1 MEEKDFT
8 IKYYDYL
15 IPYTF
20 NCVKVIEDSD
30 TFKHSLRVA
39 KIAQEYFTR
48 YKLHDDEITLTEIDY
63 AKLYVIA
70 LLHDVIESEPESEKW
85 VKEVYSKDVCEAVL
99 SLTRSS
105 SVTYTD
111 YIHSIIDGNV
121 WGQIIK
127 VADLIDHFNQ
137 KETLTSTLKER
148 YKKAWGLLV
157 QEYSSF
163 VDQKVSII
171 VDKIDFEI

>member
-8 IKYYDYL
+8 INYYNYL
-15 IPYTF
+15 IPYTL
-20 NCVKVIEDSD
+20 NCVKIIEDSD

-48 YKLHDDEITLTEIDY
+48 YKLYGDEVVLTEIDY

-70 LLHDVIESEPESEKW
+70 LLHDVVEFEPESEKW
-85 VKEVYSKDVCEAVL
+85 VKEVYSKDVYEAVL
-99 SLTRSS
+99 ALTRPS
-105 SVTYTD
+105 SVTYID
-111 YIHSIIDGNV
+111 YIHFIIDGNV
-121 WGQIIK
+121 WSQIIK
-127 VADLIDHFNQ
+127 VADLIDHLKQ

-148 YKKAWGLLV
+148 YKKAWDLLV
-157 QEYSSF
+157 QEYDSF